1 MNVLPLTYSL
11 HPILIDIFQ
20 KLNCSKMIAIF
31 IIGMG
36 VAINST
42 SYKKFP
48 VKTLED
54 QQKVYVAFIRLI
66 STLGAL
72 DHCIIWKYINQNW
85 IERVL
90 ISVVKVLKN
99 FTHFFLTKQAL
110 IAIAHTNSK
119 YNYLLK

>member
-1 MNVLPLTYSL
+1 M
-11 HPILIDIFQ
+11 
-20 KLNCSKMIAIF
+20 
-31 IIGMG
+31 
-36 VAINST
+36 AINST
-42 SYKKFP
+42 RNEKFP

-99 FTHFFLTKQAL
+99 FTHFF
-110 IAIAHTNSK
+110 
-119 YNYLLK
+119 

>member
-1 MNVLPLTYSL
+1 M
-11 HPILIDIFQ
+11 IAIFQ

-54 QQKVYVAFIRLI
+54 QQKKSVAFIRLI
-66 STLGAL
+66 STLVVPLVIVTYGNISIKTKWREYFL
-72 DHCIIWKYINQNW
+72 
-85 IERVL
+85 VL
-90 ISVVKVLKN
+90 NL
-99 FTHFFLTKQAL
+99 
-110 IAIAHTNSK
+110 AI
-119 YNYLLK
+119 Y